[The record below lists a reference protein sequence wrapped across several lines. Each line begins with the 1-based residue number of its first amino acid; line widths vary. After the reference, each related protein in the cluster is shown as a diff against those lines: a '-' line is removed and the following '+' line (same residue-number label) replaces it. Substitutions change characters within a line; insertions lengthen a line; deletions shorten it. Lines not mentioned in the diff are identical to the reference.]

1 MNYLLHMDQVLS
13 VPDMEVVV
21 DTGDWGCWT
30 PQKICRCQSTFWPP
44 NSRKTHIFFHSKL
57 LLDDSSNFTS
67 SMALYQK
74 WKVKLIFRGAC
85 NTLMTWPGWPWPPY
99 HDWSTPLPLR
109 FGALLCWA
117 TVTWNFSIFNRCCL
131 SQHYKVVCIQG
142 LLSLSSPGVGKWVPT
157 AAGKAK
163 EGMAHSDCGWTCGRA
178 GKTLKSPENTR
189 AIPERFCAV
198 VFYYEEALYCTF
210 YLYSTL
216 RETDS
221 FKPRRSAFIV

>member
-1 MNYLLHMDQVLS
+1 MTL
-13 VPDMEVVV
+13 
-21 DTGDWGCWT
+21 
-30 PQKICRCQSTFWPP
+30 
-44 NSRKTHIFFHSKL
+44 
-57 LLDDSSNFTS
+57 TS
-67 SMALYQK
+67 
-74 WKVKLIFRGAC
+74 I
-85 NTLMTWPGWPWPPY
+85 Y

-189 AIPERFCAV
+189 HTWALLCGGVLLWRGAV
-198 VFYYEEALYCTF
+198 LHILPLHARYVKQIVSNHVVQHSSFRIRAKFYEN
-210 YLYSTL
+210 
-216 RETDS
+216 
-221 FKPRRSAFIV
+221 